1 MQRPGIVLTMT
12 NLPACLPSDCLS
24 ILQITDLHILASQ
37 DATLLGLN
45 TAYYF
50 DAVLALAFAGHRS
63 FDLILLT
70 GDLAQ
75 DPVIES
81 YQYILDKL
89 TALDIPCLCL
99 PGNHDDDALMQQV
112 FNTRLINCRKH
123 LVLNDWQ
130 IIVLN
135 SQIPGADG
143 GRLAAAELAYLEDC
157 LQANPDKYALIAVHH
172 HCLKTDSIWMDT
184 MMIENSGEFL
194 AVIGKYPRAKLIV
207 NGHIHQE
214 MDKTTGAVRVLGTP
228 STCFQFKPG
237 SREFSLDDTSPAY
250 RLIQLHADGHIATEI
265 TRLPGRLVGLQTDTE
280 GY

>member
-1 MQRPGIVLTMT
+1 MT
-12 NLPACLPSDCLS
+12 NLSDCLS
-24 ILQITDLHILASQ
+24 ILQLTDLHILAGQ
-37 DATLLGLN
+37 DATLLGIN

-50 DAVLALAFAGHRS
+50 DAVLASAFAERRA

-75 DPVIES
+75 DPAIES
-81 YQYILDKL
+81 YRYILDKL
-89 TALDIPCLCL
+89 KMYGVPCLCL

-112 FNTRLINCRKH
+112 FNTALINCRKH

-130 IIVLN
+130 IVSLN
-135 SQIPGADG
+135 SQIPGSDG
-143 GRLAAAELAYLEDC
+143 GRLAAGELAFLEDC
-157 LQANPDKYALIAVHH
+157 LNAYSDKYALIAVHH

-184 MMIENSGEFL
+184 MMIENSDEFL
-194 AVIGKYPRAKLIV
+194 AVISKYPQAKLII

-228 STCFQFKPG
+228 STCFQFKPE
-237 SREFSLDDTSPAY
+237 SRIFGLDNSSPGY
-250 RLIQLHADGHIATEI
+250 RLIQLHADGRTATEI
-265 TRLPGRLVGLQTDTE
+265 IRLPGQLTGLQTDTT